1 MSKNNQVLVEQI
13 IKQEHLLNS
22 NYTREDD
29 FFEFFSA
36 SQVLKEHDLSYDQ
49 IEDGICG
56 RSLDG
61 GVDSMYVFVNGDL
74 IIGDEDVE
82 NKYKRNADIEL
93 VIIQSKNERSF
104 GEEPIIKLL
113 KVSSNLL
120 DLEFEPNNYVGRY
133 NDKIL
138 EKFEVFRNA
147 YLNLITKKPKLKIR
161 YFYISKG
168 IDIHPNVSQQSD
180 ELKKSI
186 SSILTDSTIEFTFV
200 TATNLVEI
208 YRKRDST
215 VFNLKLQENPLSSQ
229 GKVFISLVKLH
240 DYFDFITDSSG
251 QIIKHIFE
259 SNVRDYQ
266 GKTSVNQEIKTTLE
280 DDNSKEDFWWLNNGV
295 TILATDVSAPGGK
308 ELVIHDPEI
317 VNGLQTSNEIHLFF
331 QNKKN
336 NNESVSDSSR
346 SLLVR
351 VIVPDNEVSRDK
363 IIRATNS
370 QTPIPKASLRATD
383 SIHRD
388 IEDYFKPRGLYYDR
402 RKNYYKNEG
411 KKPTDIVGLPFLAQ
425 CLMAITLHKPD
436 TARARPST
444 LLEDDASYEKLY
456 NTSNHINSYYI
467 AALIGKKSE
476 QYMKAKTNLSISDK
490 NNLRFYLAFVAAV
503 LITGSKFPGFRTLEK
518 VMPQEITEDKI
529 AAAFD
534 FTSEC
539 YNSLGGGD
547 KLSKGNVLIKDIK
560 LKLDNFLA
568 I

>member
-13 IKQEHLLNS
+13 IKQEHS
-22 NYTREDD
+22 NNESYENEDE
-29 FFEFFSA
+29 FFEFFTA
-36 SQVLKEHDLSYDQ
+36 SQILRDYDLTYDQ

-56 RSLDG
+56 SFLDG

-74 IIGDEDVE
+74 ICGDEDVD

-93 VIIQSKNERSF
+93 VVIQSKNERSF
-104 GEEPIIKLL
+104 GEDAVTKLL
-113 KVSSNLL
+113 KISSNLL
-120 DLEFEPNNYVGRY
+120 DLEFEPENYVDRY
-133 NDKIL
+133 NPKVL
-138 EKFEVFRNA
+138 GKFEIFRST
-147 YLNLITKKPKLKIR
+147 YLKLITKKPKLQIK
-161 YFYISKG
+161 YFYVSKG
-168 IDIHPNVSQQSD
+168 IDIHQNVIQQAE
-180 ELKKSI
+180 ELKNSI
-186 SSILTDSTIEFTFV
+186 SSILTDSTIDFSFI

-240 DYFDFITDSSG
+240 EYFNFITDDSG
-251 QIIKHIFE
+251 QIIKYIFE

-280 DDNSKEDFWWLNNGV
+280 DEVSKEDFWWLNNGV

-308 ELVIHDPEI
+308 ELVIHNPEI
-317 VNGLQTSNEIHLFF
+317 VNGLQTSNEIYLYF
-331 QNKKN
+331 QNKTKEITSLN
-336 NNESVSDSSR
+336 DSNR

-351 VIVPDNEVSRDK
+351 VIVPENEVSRDK

-388 IEDYFKPRGLYYDR
+388 IEDYFKPRGFYYDR

-425 CLMAITLHKPD
+425 CLMAITMHKPD

-456 NTSNHINSYYI
+456 STSNNINSYFI
-467 AALIGKKSE
+467 SALIGKRSE
-476 QYMKAKTNLSISDK
+476 IYLKTKTDLSISDK
-490 NNLRFYLAFVAAV
+490 NNLRFYLAFVV
-503 LITGSKFPGFRTLEK
+503 SVVVTKNKYPNFRALENISPK
-518 VMPQEITEDKI
+518 DITEDKI
-529 AAAFD
+529 DSAFNLII
-534 FTSEC
+534 ER
-539 YNSLGGGD
+539 YNELGGGD
-547 KLSKGNVLIKDIK
+547 KLAKGVVLIKDIK
-560 LKLDNFLA
+560 LNLDGLLK
-568 I
+568 